1 MDRDTI
7 KDWLKELNEF
17 IFLLMPTVLL
27 VMIIYTFYMIATR
40 GIQ

>member
-7 KDWLKELNEF
+7 KDWLREFNEF

>member
-27 VMIIYTFYMIATR
+27 TLIIYTFYMIATR